1 MDLVLIATST
11 IMLVALIVYYVKT
24 AFNEIERL
32 ETENDLEDIDYGC

>member
-24 AFNEIERL
+24 AFGEIERL
-32 ETENDLEDIDYGC
+32 DKENDLEDIDYGC